1 MDKILTAMHTPSD
14 ILSQLVEDLEIAR
27 LCNNDE
33 SLAQA
38 HFVQYKVAESVS
50 GEASITIYLDI
61 DNLSELLKAKNIT
74 IPKQSKGNSIINLDL
89 GKASIEIYRHD
100 YVGSGYLRLTMFGEK
115 SAEYKVGIVVEKL
128 VDFIA
133 DLPMLIESWLSH
145 DYESAKVEAQ
155 KLLKQQ
161 KISRIS
167 TKTLLESILN
177 KLEVTYSIEHLSDHS
192 EIDIEL
198 ANSKQLHVCVTDSNF
213 ANEIGKISELVR
225 TAKEFSLRFAN
236 ATIINNSQ

>member
-1 MDKILTAMHTPSD
+1 MQPTEQIIA
-14 ILSQLVEDLEIAR
+14 QLVEDLEIAR

-38 HFVQYKVAESVS
+38 HFVHYKVAESVS
-50 GEASITIYLDI
+50 GETSQTIYLDI
-61 DNLSELLKAKNIT
+61 DNLSELLKTKNIT
-74 IPKQSKGNSIINLDL
+74 IPKQSKGNSIINLDF

-100 YVGSGYLRLTMFGEK
+100 YVGSGYLRLTMYGEK
-115 SAEYKVGIVVEKL
+115 SAEYKVGIDVKKL

-133 DLPMLIESWLSH
+133 DLPMLIENWLSQ
-145 DYESAKVEAQ
+145 DYELAKVEAQ

-177 KLEVTYSIEHLSDHS
+177 KLDVTYSIEHLSDHS
-192 EIDIEL
+192 EIDIDL
-198 ANSKQLHVCVTDSNF
+198 ANGKQLHICVTDSNF
-213 ANEIGKISELVR
+213 ASEIGKISELVR
-225 TAKEFSLRFAN
+225 TAKDFSEKFAN
-236 ATIINNSQ
+236 ATIEDKL

>member
-1 MDKILTAMHTPSD
+1 MQTTEQIIA
-14 ILSQLVEDLEIAR
+14 QLVEDLEIAR

-38 HFVQYKVAESVS
+38 HFVQHKVAESVS
-50 GEASITIYLDI
+50 GEASQTIYLDI
-61 DNLSELLKAKNIT
+61 DNLSELLKTKSIT
-74 IPKQSKGNSIINLDL
+74 VPKQSKGNSIINLDF

-100 YVGSGYLRLTMFGEK
+100 YVGSGYLRLTMNGEK
-115 SAEYKVGIVVEKL
+115 SAEYKIGIVEEKL

-133 DLPMLIESWLSH
+133 DLPLLIEDWLSH

-177 KLEVTYSIEHLSDHS
+177 KLEVSYSVEHHSDRS
-192 EIDIEL
+192 EIDIDL
-198 ANSKQLHVCVTDSNF
+198 ANSKQLHICVTDSNF

-225 TAKEFSLRFAN
+225 TAMDFSEKFAN
-236 ATIINNSQ
+236 ATIEDKL

>member
-14 ILSQLVEDLEIAR
+14 ILTQLVDDLEIAR
-27 LCNNDE
+27 LCNDDE

-38 HFVQYKVAESVS
+38 HFVQHKVAECVS
-50 GEASITIYLDI
+50 GEADLTIYLDI
-61 DNLSELLKAKNIT
+61 DNFSELLKTKNIT

-115 SAEYKVGIVVEKL
+115 SAEYKVGIEVEKL

-177 KLEVTYSIEHLSDHS
+177 KLEVTYSIEHLSDRS

-198 ANSKQLHVCVTDSNF
+198 ANGKQLHICVTDSDF
-213 ANEIGKISELVR
+213 ATEIGKISELVS
-225 TAKEFSLRFAN
+225 TAKDFSLKFAN
-236 ATIINNSQ
+236 ATINNIPQ

>member
-1 MDKILTAMHTPSD
+1 MQISEQIIT
-14 ILSQLVEDLEIAR
+14 QLVEDLEIAR

-38 HFVQYKVAESVS
+38 HFVQHKVAESIS
-50 GEASITIYLDI
+50 GEASLTIYLDI
-61 DNLSELLKAKNIT
+61 DNLSELLKTKNIT

-100 YVGSGYLRLTMFGEK
+100 YVGSGYLRLTMYGEK
-115 SAEYKVGIVVEKL
+115 SSEYKIGIVVEKL

-145 DYESAKVEAQ
+145 DYETAKVEAQ

-198 ANSKQLHVCVTDSNF
+198 ANCKQLHICVTDSNF

-225 TAKEFSLRFAN
+225 TAKDFSLKFAN
-236 ATIINNSQ
+236 ATIEDKVK

>member
-1 MDKILTAMHTPSD
+1 MDKIVTEMQTTEQIIA
-14 ILSQLVEDLEIAR
+14 QLVEDLEIAR

-33 SLAQA
+33 SVAQA
-38 HFVQYKVAESVS
+38 HFVQHKVAESVS
-50 GEASITIYLDI
+50 GEASQTIYFDI
-61 DNLSELLKAKNIT
+61 DNLSELLKTKNIT
-74 IPKQSKGNSIINLDL
+74 IPKQSKGNSIINLDF
-89 GKASIEIYRHD
+89 GNVSIEIYRHD
-100 YVGSGYLRLTMFGEK
+100 YVGSGYLRLTMHGEK
-115 SAEYKVGIVVEKL
+115 SAEYKIGIVEEKL

-133 DLPMLIESWLSH
+133 DLPLLIESWLSY

-177 KLEVTYSIEHLSDHS
+177 KLEVSYSIEHFSDRS
-192 EIDIEL
+192 EINIDL
-198 ANSKQLHVCVTDSNF
+198 ANGKQLHICVTDSNF

-225 TAKEFSLRFAN
+225 SAKDFSEKFAN
-236 ATIINNSQ
+236 ATIEDKL

>member
-1 MDKILTAMHTPSD
+1 M
-14 ILSQLVEDLEIAR
+14 
-27 LCNNDE
+27 
-33 SLAQA
+33 AQA
-38 HFVQYKVAESVS
+38 HFVQHKVAECVS
-50 GEASITIYLDI
+50 GEADLTIYLDI
-61 DNLSELLKAKNIT
+61 DNLSELLKTKNIT

-100 YVGSGYLRLTMFGEK
+100 YVGSGYLRLTMSGEK

-133 DLPMLIESWLSH
+133 DLPMLIERWLSH

-198 ANSKQLHVCVTDSNF
+198 ANGKKLHFCVTDSNF
-213 ANEIGKISELVR
+213 ANEIGKIPELIR
-225 TAKEFSLRFAN
+225 TAKDFSLKFAN
-236 ATIINNSQ
+236 ATIEDKL

>member
-1 MDKILTAMHTPSD
+1 MQTTEQIIA
-14 ILSQLVEDLEIAR
+14 QLVEDLEIAR
-27 LCNNDE
+27 LCNDDE

-38 HFVQYKVAESVS
+38 HFVQHKVAECVS
-50 GEASITIYLDI
+50 GEADLTIYLDI
-61 DNLSELLKAKNIT
+61 DNLSELLKTKNIT

-115 SAEYKVGIVVEKL
+115 SAEYKVGIEVEKL

-177 KLEVTYSIEHLSDHS
+177 KLEVSYSIEHLSDRS

-198 ANSKQLHVCVTDSNF
+198 ANGKQLHICVTDSNF
-213 ANEIGKISELVR
+213 ANEIGKISELVS
-225 TAKEFSLRFAN
+225 TAKDFSLKFAN
-236 ATIINNSQ
+236 ATINNIPQ

>member
-1 MDKILTAMHTPSD
+1 MQTNEQIIA
-14 ILSQLVEDLEIAR
+14 QLVEDLEIAR
-27 LCNNDE
+27 LCSNDE

-38 HFVQYKVAESVS
+38 HFVQHKVAESVL
-50 GEASITIYLDI
+50 GEASQNICLDI
-61 DNLSELLKAKNIT
+61 DNLSELLKTKNIT
-74 IPKQSKGNSIINLDL
+74 IPKQSKGNSIINLDF

-100 YVGSGYLRLTMFGEK
+100 YVGSGYLRLTMNGEK
-115 SAEYKVGIVVEKL
+115 SAEYKVGIVEEKL

-133 DLPMLIESWLSH
+133 DLPLLIEDWLSH

-155 KLLKQQ
+155 KLLKQL

-177 KLEVTYSIEHLSDHS
+177 KLEVSYSIEHLSDRS
-192 EIDIEL
+192 EINIDL
-198 ANSKQLHVCVTDSNF
+198 ANGKQLHICVTDSNF

-225 TAKEFSLRFAN
+225 TAKDFSVKFAN
-236 ATIINNSQ
+236 ATIEDKL

>member
-1 MDKILTAMHTPSD
+1 MDKIVTEMQTSEQIIA
-14 ILSQLVEDLEIAR
+14 QLVEDLEIAR

-38 HFVQYKVAESVS
+38 HFVQYMVAKSVL
-50 GEASITIYLDI
+50 GEPSQNLYLDI
-61 DNLSELLKAKNIT
+61 DNLSELLKSKNIT
-74 IPKQSKGNSIINLDL
+74 IPKQSKGNSIINLDFR
-89 GKASIEIYRHD
+89 KASIEIYRHD
-100 YVGSGYLRLTMFGEK
+100 YVGSGYLRLTMYGEK
-115 SAEYKVGIVVEKL
+115 SAEYKVGIEEEKL
-128 VDFIA
+128 VDFIV

-167 TKTLLESILN
+167 TKTLLESILK

-198 ANSKQLHVCVTDSNF
+198 ANGKQLHICVTDSNF

-225 TAKEFSLRFAN
+225 TAEDFSLKFAN
-236 ATIINNSQ
+236 ATIEDKAK

>member
-1 MDKILTAMHTPSD
+1 MDKIITAMHTPSD
-14 ILSQLVEDLEIAR
+14 ILSQLVEDLEIAW
-27 LCNNDE
+27 LCNDDE

-38 HFVQYKVAESVS
+38 HFVQHKVAECVS
-50 GEASITIYLDI
+50 GEADLTIYLDI
-61 DNLSELLKAKNIT
+61 DNLSELLKTKNIT
-74 IPKQSKGNSIINLDL
+74 IPKQTKGNSIINLDL

-100 YVGSGYLRLTMFGEK
+100 YVGSGYLRLTMYGEK
-115 SAEYKVGIVVEKL
+115 SAEYKIGIAEEKL

-145 DYESAKVEAQ
+145 DYESAKVEVQ
-155 KLLKQQ
+155 KLLKQR

-177 KLEVTYSIEHLSDHS
+177 KLEVTYSIEHLSDRS

-198 ANSKQLHVCVTDSNF
+198 ANGKQLHICVTDSNF

-225 TAKEFSLRFAN
+225 TAKEFSLKFAN
-236 ATIINNSQ
+236 ATIINNTQ